1 MVRNGLL
8 LCTRGTLGAA
18 LLAVGHVALN
28 IGRRDEAVAA
38 NVVAVSLVL
47 RVHLFDFAFVLVD
60 QRCR

>member
-1 MVRNGLL
+1 M
-8 LCTRGTLGAA
+8 
-18 LLAVGHVALN
+18 GHVALN